1 MRVSNEEIKQ
11 MINEEKSKQE
21 QKLFLEAKI
30 VSLENELNKINEN
43 TMEAPASAPV
53 KAEEKKSIYDAKP
66 GEVVILNFENVTI
79 KVKRQLDD
87 LFKVEDA
94 AESQKLK
101 EGDYIKAKGNDI
113 LQVGRKF
120 TFSILREIPYKY
132 ETNPL
137 QGWRIIK
144 N

>member
-1 MRVSNEEIKQ
+1 MRVSNEEIKK

-30 VSLENELNKINEN
+30 IALENELNGLSEN
-43 TMEAPASAPV
+43 TMVAPAPV
-53 KAEEKKSIYDAKP
+53 KTEEKKSIYDAKP
-66 GEVVILNFENVTI
+66 GEVIILNFENVTI

-132 ETNPL
+132 ETNAL